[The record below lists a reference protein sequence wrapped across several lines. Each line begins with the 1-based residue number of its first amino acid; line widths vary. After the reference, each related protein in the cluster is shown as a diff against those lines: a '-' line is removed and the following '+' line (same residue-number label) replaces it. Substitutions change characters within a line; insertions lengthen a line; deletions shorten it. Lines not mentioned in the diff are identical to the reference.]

1 MPERSSLSQGVQIGV
16 ELVEGTVVSSNRKLQ
31 ATGFALSPNLETNRF
46 RPMGQKYDALVTPG
60 KEMTAVEI
68 EGVGTYEEV
77 IFLLSSVLTAT
88 APTVVGVT
96 GQQWVF
102 APSSSAED
110 TVKTFTVEQGGT
122 VRAHRAAGVVLT
134 DFGITWNRDAVELSG
149 SGMGQLFTDGI
160 TMTASPTVVPLVP
173 ILPTQID
180 VFMNSTF
187 ATLGTTKLLR
197 TLEGELSLGSRF
209 GPVWVLNSANP
220 SYVARVE
227 TEPDATF
234 RLLLEADAAGMALL
248 TSARAGA
255 TQYISV
261 VATGGVIGAGP
272 AVYKAQFDFACK
284 VEEIGSLDDQDG
296 VFAIEFETRLVHDT
310 ALGGALKVTIIN
322 SQTSL

>member
-1 MPERSSLSQGVQIGV
+1 MPERSSLSQGVQLGV
-16 ELVEGTVVSSNRKLQ
+16 EVTEGVSVGANRKLQ
-31 ATGFALSPNLETNRF
+31 AAGFALSPNLETNRF
-46 RPMGQKYDALVTPG
+46 RPMGQKYDSLVTPG
-60 KEMTAVEI
+60 KEWTAVDVS
-68 EGVGTYEEV
+68 GVGTYEEI

-88 APTVVGVT
+88 TPTVVGTT
-96 GQQWVF
+96 GQQWAF
-102 APSSSAED
+102 APSSVAED

-134 DFGITWNRDAVELSG
+134 DFGITWNKDAVELSG

-160 TMTASPTVVPLVP
+160 TMTPTPTVVPLVP

-180 VFMNSTF
+180 VFLDPTF

-197 TLEGELSLGSRF
+197 VLEGELSLGSRF

-234 RLLLEADAAGMALL
+234 RLLLEADPAGMALL
-248 TSARAGA
+248 TTARAGSTA
-255 TQYISV
+255 FIRV
-261 VATGGVIGAGP
+261 VATGGTIGAGP
-272 AVYKAQFDFACK
+272 AVYKAQFDLACK
-284 VEEIGSLDDQDG
+284 VEDIGSLDDSDG
-296 VFAIEFETRLVHDT
+296 VYAVEYNTRLVHDN
-310 ALGGALKVTIIN
+310 ALGGALKVTIVN